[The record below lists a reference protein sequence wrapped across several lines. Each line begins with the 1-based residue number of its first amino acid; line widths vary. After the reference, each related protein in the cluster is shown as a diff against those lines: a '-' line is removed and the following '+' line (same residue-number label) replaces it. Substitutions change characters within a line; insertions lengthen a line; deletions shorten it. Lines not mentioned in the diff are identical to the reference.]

1 MTTDGAQVSLGLLIL
16 IIGIIGMIPSPERGT
31 SYSDGHRQERIA
43 EWNTAAAEWAAALS
57 TSPFGGMRLV
67 AQCSTG
73 LALGPTV

>member
-16 IIGIIGMIPSPERGT
+16 IINLLILI

-43 EWNTAAAEWAAALS
+43 EWNTAAAEWAAAQS

-73 LALGPTV
+73 LALDPTV